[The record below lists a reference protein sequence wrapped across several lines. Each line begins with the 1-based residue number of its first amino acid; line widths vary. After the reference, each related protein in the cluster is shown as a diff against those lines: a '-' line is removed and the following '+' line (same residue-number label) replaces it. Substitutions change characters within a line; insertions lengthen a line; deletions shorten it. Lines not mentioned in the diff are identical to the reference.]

1 MSQEVY
7 NYVVQSPVINN
18 ILSSLNLI
26 KNSTN
31 NCTYQIQWQN
41 IIPSKYSNNKLLLRM
56 RFSSQIEQTYT
67 DVGAFIVSANF
78 GNTYVFDNSTAQSSI
93 IGIINPI
100 GCNSSGVTAAQAYY
114 SCGAYDNPPVL
125 MNYPDS
131 QQLTISFNNISANS
145 TNPNIWVLI
154 LSFEIVK

>member
-7 NYVVQSPVINN
+7 NYVV
-18 ILSSLNLI
+18 LSSSATNRNSNVLNLCI
-26 KNSTN
+26 F
-31 NCTYQIQWQN
+31 QIQWQN

-56 RFSSQIEQTYT
+56 RFSSQIAATFT
-67 DVGAFIVSANF
+67 DAFIVSANF

-93 IGIINPI
+93 IGIVNPI
-100 GCNSSGVTAAQAYY
+100 GCNSSGTTGAQAYY
-114 SCGAYDNPPVL
+114 SCGTYDNPPVL

-131 QQLTISFNNISANS
+131 QTLSITFNGISTAILTTFN
-145 TNPNIWVLI
+145 WVMI

>member
-7 NYVVQSPVINN
+7 NYVVQS
-18 ILSSLNLI
+18 SSA
-26 KNSTN
+26 TN
-31 NCTYQIQWQN
+31 RLTTNVNGISSFQLQWQN
-41 IIPSKYSNNKLLLRM
+41 IIPSKYINNKLLLRM
-56 RFSSQIEQTYT
+56 RFSSSIQTIYT
-67 DVGAFIVSANF
+67 DAYIVSVNF

-145 TNPNIWVLI
+145 TNPYN
-154 LSFEIVK
+154 E

>member
-7 NYVVQSPVINN
+7 NYVV
-18 ILSSLNLI
+18 LSSSATNR
-26 KNSTN
+26 NSNVNN
-31 NCTYQIQWQN
+31 NCTFQIQWQN
-41 IIPSKYSNNKLLLRM
+41 VIPSKYSNNKLLLRM
-56 RFSSQIEQTYT
+56 RFSSSIQTIYT
-67 DVGAFIVSANF
+67 DAYIVSVNF

-100 GCNSSGVTAAQAYY
+100 GCNSSGVTASQAYY

-131 QQLTISFNNISANS
+131 QVLSITFNGISTAILATFN
-145 TNPNIWVLI
+145 WVMI

>member
-7 NYVVQSPVINN
+7 NYVVQS
-18 ILSSLNLI
+18 SSATNRLTTNVNG
-26 KNSTN
+26 NSSF
-31 NCTYQIQWQN
+31 QLQWQN
-41 IIPSKYSNNKLLLRM
+41 IIPSKYSNNKLLMRM
-56 RFSSQIEQTYT
+56 RFSSQIETTYT
-67 DVGAFIVSANF
+67 DAFIVSANF

-100 GCNSSGVTAAQAYY
+100 GCNSSGTTAAQAYY

-131 QQLTISFNNISANS
+131 QQLTISFNNISANL
-145 TNPNIWVLI
+145 TNQNVWVRVRVLI

>member
-1 MSQEVY
+1 
-7 NYVVQSPVINN
+7 
-18 ILSSLNLI
+18 
-26 KNSTN
+26 
-31 NCTYQIQWQN
+31 
-41 IIPSKYSNNKLLLRM
+41 M
-56 RFSSQIEQTYT
+56 RFSSQIAVTYT
-67 DVGAFIVSANF
+67 DALIVYANF

-93 IGIINPI
+93 IRIVNPI
-100 GCNSSGVTAAQAYY
+100 GCNSTTTGAQAYY